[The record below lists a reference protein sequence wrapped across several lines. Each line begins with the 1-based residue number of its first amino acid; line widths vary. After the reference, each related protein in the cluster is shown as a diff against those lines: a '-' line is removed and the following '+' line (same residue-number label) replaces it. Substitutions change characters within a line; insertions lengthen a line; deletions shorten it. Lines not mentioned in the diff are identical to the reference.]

1 MILSASATSPP
12 PLPAGEATAVLSP
25 ASAAAVRK
33 DAAAFVTLI
42 ADLKEKLA
50 ELRLRLAPTIES
62 AKAGDIQ
69 TSKGVSLLEV
79 KIHSMLSYLTNL
91 AFYLLLKLHG
101 RSVRGHAAIDRL
113 VELRIVMEK
122 TKPLEQKLKYQIDK
136 LVKAA
141 SMADDQSAAYGANGA
156 SLAVERPTTTTMENS
171 NALSFKP
178 NPAAML
184 ADGGGKDDN
193 NDIDGANDT
202 SNNSTGVYRPPK
214 LAPMPYDEG
223 RRAKTGRLTEQAK
236 QKASRSRLLRDL
248 RSQYDDRPEEMTAEG
263 TGYGAAEVGA
273 SKDDE
278 EWAERERYEEEN
290 FTRLNM
296 KREDKRLVKRIAKQ
310 GAGNRFA
317 NEFQALQEDFADLS
331 SIHRAVQDEDELA
344 YGGKR
349 TDMLHRKNRRA
360 AEIAS
365 GELSAGGGARKRKFG
380 DAGELVATAAKITRT
395 RGGGGD
401 GGGDGDEFTTQVA
414 KRKKALAR
422 LSKGKG
428 KGKSKAKAAAK

>member
-1 MILSASATSPP
+1 MSPSASLLSPP
-12 PLPAGEATAVLSP
+12 TDQAAVLSP

-50 ELRLRLAPTIES
+50 ELRLRLGPTIDS

-69 TSKGVSLLEV
+69 TAKGVSLLEV
-79 KIHSMLSYLTNL
+79 KVHSMLSYLTNL

-101 RSVRGHAAIDRL
+101 KSVTGHAAIDRL

-141 SMADDQSAAYGANGA
+141 SMADDQSAATGANGA
-156 SLAVERPTTTTMENS
+156 SLAVERES
-171 NALSFKP
+171 GLAADALSFKP

-184 ADGGGKDDN
+184 ADSAAGDANARGDEDN
-193 NDIDGANDT
+193 A
-202 SNNSTGVYRPPK
+202 TGVYRPPK

-236 QKASRSRLLRDL
+236 LKASRSRLLRDL

-331 SIHRAVQDEDELA
+331 SIRRAVQDEDELA

-349 TDMLHRKNRRA
+349 SDIVHRKNRRA
-360 AEIAS
+360 ADIAR
-365 GELSAGGGARKRKFG
+365 GEESAGGKKRKFN
-380 DAGELVATAAKITRT
+380 DAADLVATAAKITRT
-395 RGGGGD
+395 RGGGDGD
-401 GGGDGDEFTTQVA
+401 GEGGDGFTTQVA
-414 KRKKALAR
+414 KRKKALAK

-428 KGKSKAKAAAK
+428 RGKGKASSK

>member
-1 MILSASATSPP
+1 MSPSAALVSA
-12 PLPAGEATAVLSP
+12 PADQAAKLSP

-50 ELRLRLAPTIES
+50 ELRLRLGPTVDS
-62 AKAGDIQ
+62 AKAGDMQ
-69 TSKGVSLLEV
+69 TAKGVSLLEV
-79 KIHSMLSYLTNL
+79 KVHSMLSYLTNL

-101 RSVRGHAAIDRL
+101 KAVSGHAAIDRL

-141 SMADDQSAAYGANGA
+141 SMADDQSAATGANGA
-156 SLAVERPTTTTMENS
+156 SLAVERETGLS
-171 NALSFKP
+171 ADALSFKP

-184 ADGGGKDDN
+184 ADSAAGVGDSNARGGGGGDEDN
-193 NDIDGANDT
+193 ATG
-202 SNNSTGVYRPPK
+202 GVYRPPK

-236 QKASRSRLLRDL
+236 LKASRSRLLRDL

-344 YGGKR
+344 YGGKKS
-349 TDMLHRKNRRA
+349 DIVHRKNRRA
-360 AEIAS
+360 ADIAR
-365 GELSAGGGARKRKFG
+365 GEESAGGKKRKFN
-380 DAGELVATAAKITRT
+380 DAADLVATAAKITRT
-395 RGGGGD
+395 RGGYGGGDDGGD
-401 GGGDGDEFTTQVA
+401 GFATQVA
-414 KRKKALAR
+414 KRKKALAK

-428 KGKSKAKAAAK
+428 KGKAKAAAK